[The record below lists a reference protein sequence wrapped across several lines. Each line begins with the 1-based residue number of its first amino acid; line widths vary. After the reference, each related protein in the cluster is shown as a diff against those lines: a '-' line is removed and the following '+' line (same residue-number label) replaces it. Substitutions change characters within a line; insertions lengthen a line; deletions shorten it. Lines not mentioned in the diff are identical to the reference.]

1 MFTES
6 RGAVTGDNILVGMVN
21 ADSLRV
27 LRSCFRRFAS
37 GGVVLRPIISFDDA
51 VRLVPRCLPSEDHRH
66 FSVRLSSV
74 LDPIRSEADPPL
86 WAQSFTILTLQAL
99 T

>member
-6 RGAVTGDNILVGMVN
+6 RGAVTGDSILVGMVN

-27 LRSCFRRFAS
+27 FRSCFRLFAS
-37 GGVVLRPIISFDDA
+37 GGVDLRPIISFDDA

-66 FSVRLSSV
+66 FSVRLSLV
-74 LDPIRSEADPPL
+74 LDFLRSEAE
-86 WAQSFTILTLQAL
+86 WAQSFTM
-99 T
+99 